1 MGLTHFPN
9 GVTSFGVPVLGGG
22 SIVTTGNIFFVDSN
36 TGSDGNSGKDPGQP
50 LATIDVAVGRCKA
63 SNGDH
68 IIVMPG
74 HAETIAT
81 ATSLVLDVIGITIIG
96 LGRGGSRPTLNFSA
110 TGSTI
115 PISAASIVVQNILLT
130 GGIDV
135 IVNMITVSAADV
147 KLLNLELKDVTGEM
161 VSGITTTAG
170 ANRLLIDG
178 YTFRGAAA
186 AGADTAISIVGGD
199 GITLRN
205 LWIDGNFA
213 VACIEGVTTASTNLT
228 IGGFDQSSYLRT
240 RITTDVTIT
249 LHANGTGNVGPNV
262 ASRTFQDAANITE
275 TLVGAQMTFF
285 QPLPICNADGEVGL
299 NTNITPSVNEA

>member
-9 GVTSFGVPVLGGG
+9 GITSFGVPIVGSG
-22 SIVTTGNIFFVDSN
+22 SILTTGNVFFVSSV
-36 TGSDGNSGKDPGQP
+36 TGSNGNSGLDPTQP
-50 LATIDVAVGRCKA
+50 LATLDYAVGKCTA
-63 SNGDH
+63 NNGDY
-68 IIVMPG
+68 IIAMEN
-74 HAETIAT
+74 HAETIAS
-81 ATSLVLDVIGITIIG
+81 ATSLVIDVAGITILG
-96 LGRGGSRPTLNFSA
+96 LGRGSDRPTLNFSVE
-110 TGSTI
+110 TGTI
-115 PISAASIVVQNILLT
+115 PISAANVTVQNILCT

-147 KLLNLELKDVTGEM
+147 TLLDIELRDVTGQM
-161 VSGITTTAG
+161 VSGITTTA
-170 ANRLLIDG
+170 AADRLLIDRF
-178 YTFRGAAA
+178 TFRGAAA

-228 IGGFDQSSYLRT
+228 IGGWDQSSYLRT

-249 LHANGTGNVGPNV
+249 LHANGTGNVGPNI

-275 TLVGAQMTFF
+275 TIVGAQMQFF
-285 QPLPICNADGEVGL
+285 LPLPVCNADNESGL
-299 NTNITPSVNEA
+299 DWNGTPSTD